1 MSDTVLRQP
10 LKSAAVTEASEEKAV
25 IGKVFRRL
33 IWFCFALYIVAYL
46 DRINIGYAALT
57 MNKDLALTA
66 TMFGFA
72 NTLFYTTY
80 MLFEIPS
87 NLLLVRFGARRW
99 IARIMI
105 TWGIASA
112 ATMLVV
118 GPNSLYLV
126 RALVGL
132 AEAGFVPG
140 MLLYLSLWFPTAY
153 RARVMTVFMTAM
165 PVTMLIGSPISGAIL
180 QINGAFGIAGWRWL
194 FLLEGVPS
202 IILGF
207 VALRFLTDRPSEA
220 TWLTA
225 QERATLERSLARDRE
240 DKPQPVQRTILQE
253 LGSPTV
259 LLLCLAYFCLVNSL
273 NTFATW
279 SPQIIRDVLGGGTIP
294 LVVGLVGAIPPV
306 FTIVAMVLLGANS
319 DRTGDRLWHTV
330 LLFALAAL
338 GWTIVVL
345 SAIPD
350 IRLAGLILVSVGAFT
365 GMALFWAFCTPLL
378 TLEQRPASIALISTA
393 GILGSATSPTIVGFL
408 RDLTHSFNSGLWYAV
423 GLLVLGILTIVI
435 VSRIGPKRVTAHQPG
450 GVGGRGLQNT

>member
-1 MSDTVLRQP
+1 MSDTVLRQT
-10 LKSAAVTEASEEKAV
+10 LAAAPVDASEEKAV
-25 IGKVFRRL
+25 VNKVFRRL

-66 TMFGFA
+66 TMFGLA
-72 NTLFYTTY
+72 NTIFYTTY

-105 TWGIASA
+105 TWGLASA

-118 GPNSLYLV
+118 GANSLYLV

-140 MLLYLSLWFPTAY
+140 MLLYLSYWFPTAY

-180 QINGAFGIAGWRWL
+180 QMHGAFGIAGWRWL
-194 FLLEGVPS
+194 FLIEGLPS
-202 IILGF
+202 ILLGLA
-207 VALRFLTDRPSEA
+207 ALRFLTDRPSEA
-220 TWLTA
+220 KWLSP
-225 QERATLERSLARDRE
+225 QERGILERSIARDHQG
-240 DKPQPVQRTILQE
+240 KHAPVQRTMLQE

-279 SPQIIRDVLGGGTIP
+279 SPQIIREVLGGNTTP
-294 LVVGLVGAIPPV
+294 LSVGLIGAIPPV
-306 FTIVAMVLLGANS
+306 FTIVGMLLWGANS
-319 DRTGDRLWHTV
+319 DRSGERLWHTIIM
-330 LLFALAAL
+330 FALAAL
-338 GWTIVVL
+338 GWTTVVL

-365 GMALFWAFCTPLL
+365 GMALFWAFATPLL
-378 TLEQRPASIALISTA
+378 TPAQRPASIALISTA
-393 GILGSATSPTIVGFL
+393 GILGSATSPTIVGLL
-408 RDLTHSFNSGLWYAV
+408 RDFSHNFNSGLWYAV
-423 GLLVLGILTIVI
+423 GLLVLGIVTILI
-435 VSRIGPKRVTAHQPG
+435 VSRVGPLRVAVH
-450 GVGGRGLQNT
+450 

>member
-1 MSDTVLRQP
+1 MTDTVLREALAP
-10 LKSAAVTEASEEKAV
+10 AAATEPSEEKAV
-25 IGKVFRRL
+25 ISKVFRRL

-57 MNKDLALTA
+57 MNKDLQLTA

-105 TWGIASA
+105 TWGFASA
-112 ATMLVV
+112 ATMFVV
-118 GPNSLYLV
+118 GPNSLYFV

-180 QINGAFGIAGWRWL
+180 QMNGAFGIAGWRWL
-194 FLLEGVPS
+194 FLIEGVPS
-202 IILGF
+202 ILLGLI
-207 VALRFLTDRPSEA
+207 ALRFLTDRPSEA
-220 TWLTA
+220 TWLSPG
-225 QERATLERSLARDRE
+225 ERATLERSLARDRQA
-240 DKPQPVQRTILQE
+240 KPLAVQRTMLQE
-253 LGSPTV
+253 LASPTV
-259 LLLCLAYFCLVNSL
+259 VLLCLAYFCLVNSL

-279 SPQIIRDVLGGGTIP
+279 SPQIIREVLGGTAMP
-294 LVVGLVGAIPPV
+294 LVVGLVGAIPPI
-306 FTIVAMVLLGANS
+306 FTIIGMVLWGANS
-319 DRTGDRLWHTV
+319 DRTGERLWHTL
-330 LLFALAAL
+330 LLFAIAAL

-345 SAIPD
+345 SAIPE
-350 IRLAGLILVSVGAFT
+350 IRLTGLILVSVGAFT

-408 RDLTHSFNSGLWYAV
+408 RDVTHSFNSGLWYAV
-423 GLLVLGILTIVI
+423 GLLMLGIVTILI
-435 VSRIGPKRVTAHQPG
+435 VSRIGPKHVSAD
-450 GVGGRGLQNT
+450 

>member
-1 MSDTVLRQP
+1 MSDTVLSEP
-10 LKSAAVTEASEEKAV
+10 LGPAAAAEASEEKTV

-57 MNKDLALTA
+57 MNKDLGLTA

-105 TWGIASA
+105 TWGLASA

-118 GPNSLYLV
+118 GPNSLYFV

-153 RARVMTVFMTAM
+153 RARVMSIFMTAM
-165 PVTMLIGSPISGAIL
+165 PVTMLLGSPLSGVIL
-180 QINGAFGIAGWRWL
+180 QMHGAFGIAGWRWL
-194 FLLEGVPS
+194 FLIEAVPS
-202 IILGF
+202 ILLGL
-207 VALRFLTDRPSEA
+207 VALRFLTDRPAEA
-220 TWLTA
+220 AWLTA
-225 QERATLERSLARDRE
+225 NERATLERSLARDTE
-240 DKPQPVQRTILQE
+240 AKPSALPRTMLQE
-253 LGSPTV
+253 LGSATV

-279 SPQIIRDVLGGGTIP
+279 SPQIIRDVLGGNATP
-294 LVVGLVGAIPPV
+294 LAVGLVGAIPPI
-306 FTIVAMVLLGANS
+306 FTIIGMVLFGATS
-319 DRTGDRLWHTV
+319 DRTGDRLWHTM

-338 GWTIVVL
+338 GWTIVVV
-345 SAIPD
+345 SGIPD
-350 IRLAGLILVSVGAFT
+350 IRLAGLNLVSVGAFT

-408 RDLTHSFNSGLWYAV
+408 RDLTHSFSSGLWYAV
-423 GLLVLGILTIVI
+423 GLLVIGILTIAI
-435 VSRIGPKRVTAHQPG
+435 VSRTGPKHVSAY
-450 GVGGRGLQNT
+450 

>member
-1 MSDTVLRQP
+1 MSETALGEILTP
-10 LKSAAVTEASEEKAV
+10 AASTEASEEKAD

-57 MNKDLALTA
+57 MNKDLQLTA

-105 TWGIASA
+105 TWGVASI
-112 ATMLVV
+112 ATMFVV
-118 GPNSLYLV
+118 GPTSLYLL

-153 RARVMTVFMTAM
+153 RGRVMTIFMTAM
-165 PVTMLIGSPISGAIL
+165 PVTMLIGSPLSGAIL
-180 QINGAFGIAGWRWL
+180 QMNGAFGIAGWRWL
-194 FLLEGVPS
+194 FLIEGLPS
-202 IILGF
+202 IILGL

-220 TWLTA
+220 TWLT
-225 QERATLERSLARDRE
+225 QGERATLARSLARDRD
-240 DKPQPVQRTILQE
+240 DKRPTPQRTMLQE

-279 SPQIIRDVLGGGTIP
+279 SPQIIREVLGGTAMP

-306 FTIVAMVLLGANS
+306 FTIIGMVLWGANS
-319 DRTGDRLWHTV
+319 DRTGERLWHTI
-330 LLFALAAL
+330 LLFAIAAL
-338 GWTIVVL
+338 GWTIVVM
-345 SAIPD
+345 SAIAE

-423 GLLVLGILTIVI
+423 GLLLLGILTVLI
-435 VSRIGPKRVTAHQPG
+435 VSRLGTMQASGFDVLAT
-450 GVGGRGLQNT
+450 RGSRG

>member
-1 MSDTVLRQP
+1 MSDTVLSEP
-10 LKSAAVTEASEEKAV
+10 LGPAAAAEASEEKTV

-57 MNKDLALTA
+57 MNKDLGLTA

-105 TWGIASA
+105 TWGLASA

-118 GPNSLYLV
+118 GPNSLYFV

-153 RARVMTVFMTAM
+153 RARVMSIFMTAM
-165 PVTMLIGSPISGAIL
+165 PVTMLLGSPLSGVIL
-180 QINGAFGIAGWRWL
+180 QMHGAFGIAGWRWL
-194 FLLEGVPS
+194 FLIEAVPS
-202 IILGF
+202 ILLGL
-207 VALRFLTDRPSEA
+207 VALRFLTDRPAEA
-220 TWLTA
+220 AWLTA
-225 QERATLERSLARDRE
+225 NERATLERSLARDTE
-240 DKPQPVQRTILQE
+240 AKPSALPRTMLQE
-253 LGSPTV
+253 LGSATV

-279 SPQIIRDVLGGGTIP
+279 SPQIIRDVLGGNATP
-294 LVVGLVGAIPPV
+294 LAVGLVGAIPPI
-306 FTIVAMVLLGANS
+306 FTIIGMVLFGANS
-319 DRTGDRLWHTV
+319 DRTGDRLWHTM

-338 GWTIVVL
+338 GWTIVVV
-345 SAIPD
+345 SGIPD
-350 IRLAGLILVSVGAFT
+350 IRLAGLNLVSVGAFT

-408 RDLTHSFNSGLWYAV
+408 RDLTHSFSSGLWYAV
-423 GLLVLGILTIVI
+423 GLLVIGILTIAI
-435 VSRIGPKRVTAHQPG
+435 VSRTGPKHVSAY
-450 GVGGRGLQNT
+450 

>member
-1 MSDTVLRQP
+1 MSDTVLREP
-10 LKSAAVTEASEEKAV
+10 LAPAAAAEASEEKAV

-57 MNKDLALTA
+57 MNKDLGLTA

-105 TWGIASA
+105 TWGLASA
-112 ATMLVV
+112 ATMFVV
-118 GPNSLYLV
+118 GPNSLYFV

-153 RARVMTVFMTAM
+153 RARVMSVFMTAM
-165 PVTMLIGSPISGAIL
+165 PVTMLIGSPLSGVIL
-180 QINGAFGIAGWRWL
+180 QMHGALGIAGWRWL
-194 FLLEGVPS
+194 FLIEAVPS
-202 IILGF
+202 ILLGL
-207 VALRFLTDRPSEA
+207 VALRFLTDRPA
-220 TWLTA
+220 DAPWLTA
-225 QERATLERSLARDRE
+225 NERATLERSLARDAE
-240 DKPQPVQRTILQE
+240 AKPSAVPRTMLQE
-253 LGSPTV
+253 LGSATV

-279 SPQIIRDVLGGGTIP
+279 SPQIIRDVLGGNAMP
-294 LVVGLVGAIPPV
+294 LAVGLVGAIPPI
-306 FTIVAMVLLGANS
+306 FTILGMVLFGANS
-319 DRTGDRLWHTV
+319 DRTGDRLWHTIF
-330 LLFALAAL
+330 LFAVAAL
-338 GWTIVVL
+338 GWTIVVV

-408 RDLTHSFNSGLWYAV
+408 RDLTHSFSSGLWYAV
-423 GLLVLGILTIVI
+423 GLLVVGILTILI
-435 VSRIGPKRVTAHQPG
+435 VSRTGPKHVSAY
-450 GVGGRGLQNT
+450 

>member
-1 MSDTVLRQP
+1 MSVTAQGDILAPT
-10 LKSAAVTEASEEKAV
+10 AATEASEEKAV

-118 GPNSLYLV
+118 GPNSLYFV

-153 RARVMTVFMTAM
+153 RGRVMTIFMTAM
-165 PVTMLIGSPISGAIL
+165 PVTMLIGSPLSGAIL
-180 QINGAFGIAGWRWL
+180 QMNGAFAIAGWRWL
-194 FLLEGVPS
+194 FLIEGVPS
-202 IILGF
+202 IILGL
-207 VALRFLTDRPSEA
+207 VALRFLTDRPADAS
-220 TWLTA
+220 WLT
-225 QERATLERSLARDRE
+225 QRERATLERSLARDRE
-240 DKPQPVQRTILQE
+240 TKQLTVQRTMPQE

-279 SPQIIRDVLGGGTIP
+279 SPQIIREVLGGSTTP

-306 FTIVAMVLLGANS
+306 FTIVGMVLWGANS
-319 DRTGDRLWHTV
+319 DRTGERLWHTL
-330 LLFALAAL
+330 LLFAVAAL
-338 GWTIVVL
+338 GWTIVIL
-345 SAIPD
+345 SAIPE
-350 IRLAGLILVSVGAFT
+350 IRLTGLILVSVGAFT

-408 RDLTHSFNSGLWYAV
+408 RDLSHNFNSGLWYAV
-423 GLLVLGILTIVI
+423 GLLLLGIATILF
-435 VSRIGPKRVTAHQPG
+435 VSRIGPQHVSAR
-450 GVGGRGLQNT
+450 

>member
-1 MSDTVLRQP
+1 MSNTVLRETLAP
-10 LKSAAVTEASEEKAV
+10 NAVAEVSEENAV

-66 TMFGFA
+66 TMFGLA
-72 NTLFYTTY
+72 NTIFYTTY

-99 IARIMI
+99 IARIML

-112 ATMLVV
+112 ATMFVV

-153 RARVMTVFMTAM
+153 RGRVMTVFMTAM

-180 QINGAFGIAGWRWL
+180 QMNGAFGIAGWRWL
-194 FLLEGVPS
+194 FLIEGVPS

-220 TWLTA
+220 PWLTPH
-225 QERATLERSLARDRE
+225 ERGILERSIARDRE
-240 DKPQPVQRTILQE
+240 AKPLTVQRTMLQE

-279 SPQIIRDVLGGGTIP
+279 SPQIIRDVLGGNAMP
-294 LVVGLVGAIPPV
+294 LVVGLVGAIPPI
-306 FTIVAMVLLGANS
+306 FTIVGMVLWGANS
-319 DRTGDRLWHTV
+319 DRTGERLWHT
-330 LLFALAAL
+330 LFMFALAAA
-338 GWTIVVL
+338 GWTIVVV

-350 IRLAGLILVSVGAFT
+350 IRLVGLILVSVGAFT
-365 GMALFWAFCTPLL
+365 GMALFWALATPLL

-408 RDLTHSFNSGLWYAV
+408 RDLSHNFNSGLWYAV
-423 GLLVLGILTIVI
+423 GLLLFGIVTILT
-435 VSRIGPKRVTAHQPG
+435 VSRVGPKYVTAH
-450 GVGGRGLQNT
+450 

>member
-1 MSDTVLRQP
+1 MSDTVLREP
-10 LKSAAVTEASEEKAV
+10 LAPAAAAEASEEKAV

-57 MNKDLALTA
+57 MNKDLGLTA

-105 TWGIASA
+105 TWGLASA

-118 GPNSLYLV
+118 GPNSLYFV

-153 RARVMTVFMTAM
+153 RARVMSVFMTAM
-165 PVTMLIGSPISGAIL
+165 PVTMLVGSPLSGVIL
-180 QINGAFGIAGWRWL
+180 QIHGALGIAGWRWL
-194 FLLEGVPS
+194 FLIEAVPS
-202 IILGF
+202 ILLGLL
-207 VALRFLTDRPSEA
+207 ALRFLTDRPA
-220 TWLTA
+220 DAAWLTA
-225 QERATLERSLARDRE
+225 NERATLERSLARDAE
-240 DKPQPVQRTILQE
+240 AKPLAVPRTMLQE
-253 LGSPTV
+253 LGSATV

-279 SPQIIRDVLGGGTIP
+279 SPQIIRDVLGGNAMP
-294 LVVGLVGAIPPV
+294 LAVGLVGAIPPI
-306 FTIVAMVLLGANS
+306 FTIIGMVLFGANS
-319 DRTGDRLWHTV
+319 DRTGDRLWHTI
-330 LLFALAAL
+330 LLFAVAAL
-338 GWTIVVL
+338 GWTIVVV

-408 RDLTHSFNSGLWYAV
+408 RDLTHSFSSGLWYAV
-423 GLLVLGILTIVI
+423 GLLVVGIFTILV
-435 VSRIGPKRVTAHQPG
+435 VSRTGPKHVSAY
-450 GVGGRGLQNT
+450 

>member
-1 MSDTVLRQP
+1 MSDTVLREP
-10 LKSAAVTEASEEKAV
+10 LAAAAAADASEEKAV

-57 MNKDLALTA
+57 MNKDLGLTA
-66 TMFGFA
+66 TMFGVA

-105 TWGIASA
+105 TWGFASA

-118 GPNSLYLV
+118 GPNSLYFV

-165 PVTMLIGSPISGAIL
+165 PVTMLIGSPLSGVIL
-180 QINGAFGIAGWRWL
+180 QMHGAFGIAGWRWL
-194 FLLEGVPS
+194 FLIEAVPS
-202 IILGF
+202 ILLGLI
-207 VALRFLTDRPSEA
+207 ALRYLTDRPA
-220 TWLTA
+220 DAAWLTA
-225 QERATLERSLARDRE
+225 KERATLERSLARDSEAR
-240 DKPQPVQRTILQE
+240 PVAVPLTMLQE
-253 LGSPTV
+253 LGSATV

-279 SPQIIRDVLGGGTIP
+279 SPQIIRDVLGGNAMP
-294 LVVGLVGAIPPV
+294 LVVGLVGAIPPI
-306 FTIVAMVLLGANS
+306 FTIIGMVLFGANS
-319 DRTGDRLWHTV
+319 DRTGDRLWHTI

-338 GWTIVVL
+338 GWTIVVV

-408 RDLTHSFNSGLWYAV
+408 RDLTHSFSAGLWYAV
-423 GLLVLGILTIVI
+423 GLLVVGILTIAI
-435 VSRIGPKRVTAHQPG
+435 VSRTGPKHVSAY
-450 GVGGRGLQNT
+450 

>member
-1 MSDTVLRQP
+1 MSDTVLREALAP
-10 LKSAAVTEASEEKAV
+10 EAAADASEEKAV

-57 MNKDLALTA
+57 MNKDLQLTA

-72 NTLFYTTY
+72 NTLFYATY

-112 ATMLVV
+112 ATMFVV

-140 MLLYLSLWFPTAY
+140 MLLYLSLWFPTTY
-153 RARVMTVFMTAM
+153 RGRVMTVFMTAM

-180 QINGAFGIAGWRWL
+180 QMNGAFGIAGWRWL
-194 FLLEGVPS
+194 FLIEGVPS
-202 IILGF
+202 ILLGLI
-207 VALRFLTDRPSEA
+207 ALRFLTDRPSDA
-220 TWLTA
+220 TWLSPG
-225 QERATLERSLARDRE
+225 ERATLERSLARDR
-240 DKPQPVQRTILQE
+240 QARPVTAQRTMLQE
-253 LGSPTV
+253 LASPTV

-279 SPQIIRDVLGGGTIP
+279 SPQIIREVLGGSTTP
-294 LVVGLVGAIPPV
+294 LVVGLVGAIPPI
-306 FTIVAMVLLGANS
+306 FTIVGMVLWGANS
-319 DRTGDRLWHTV
+319 DRTGERLWHTL
-330 LLFALAAL
+330 LLFAIAAL

-350 IRLAGLILVSVGAFT
+350 IRLTGLILVSVGAFT

-423 GLLVLGILTIVI
+423 GLLMLGIITILI
-435 VSRIGPKRVTAHQPG
+435 V
-450 GVGGRGLQNT
+450 GRAAPQQRSAD